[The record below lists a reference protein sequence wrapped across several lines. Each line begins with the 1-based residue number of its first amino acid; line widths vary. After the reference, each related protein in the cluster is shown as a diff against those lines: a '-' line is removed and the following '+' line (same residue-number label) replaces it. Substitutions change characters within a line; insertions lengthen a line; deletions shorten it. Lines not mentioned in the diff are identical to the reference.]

1 MTRLGVF
8 GGTFNPPHTAH
19 LTVARRA
26 MRQARLD
33 EILWIPA
40 GNPPHKTDEPVT
52 DARHR
57 VEMVRRLIEDE
68 PAFHLSD
75 LELRRSGP
83 SYTVDTL
90 EELARRGPDTHL
102 FLIIG
107 EDSLRRLHTW
117 YNPERIVQI
126 VDDILVVRRPNDADE
141 FPVSEMVADRY
152 TLLDGDPIDVSSSEI
167 RRFLSGRSES
177 TGGSAGP
184 APDADPLGVLPRR
197 VLTYIREHNLYT
209 SDMPGPAAP

>member
-117 YNPERIVQI
+117 YNPERIVQ
-126 VDDILVVRRPNDADE
+126 VVEDILMVPRPEDADE
-141 FPVSEMVADRY
+141 FPVSEMVSNRY
-152 TLLDGDPIDVSSSEI
+152 TVLHGDPIDVSSSEI
-167 RRFLSGRSES
+167 RHALSGRSES
-177 TGGSAGP
+177 SGGSGA
-184 APDADPLGVLPRR
+184 DADPLADLPESVLA
-197 VLTYIREHNLYT
+197 YIRDHHLYA
-209 SDMPGPAAP
+209 SDNSRPAAP